1 MATHCLKILQ
11 QSFPIVVD
19 GLPCGI
25 EQHSYLVIG
34 QTPKVQIGL
43 RNAYAT
49 CPLVYAYRMFHTL
62 ITESF
67 L

>member
-34 QTPKVQIGL
+34 QSPKVQIGL

-49 CPLVYAYRMFHTL
+49 FFDLFKTHL
-62 ITESF
+62 
-67 L
+67 